1 MRIRLFDCKQL
12 DLNTFQTQ
20 KSFQP
25 ALSIVAV
32 DTLDLRL
39 LVFKFPDVVVV
50 VVAKLQLPPD
60 QLPDMLR

>member
-39 LVFKFPDVVVV
+39 LVFKFPDAVV